1 MEVLS
6 LHREMAGEEG
16 ERCRVRYALLEERCG
31 RERCYGLLCCV
42 EGWHLRGDQLRRLPC
57 VTGSRRAGEL
67 LLEFL
72 AEEGVTP
79 THLEEVLAELAG

>member
-16 ERCRVRYALLEERCG
+16 ERCRVRYALLEECCG
-31 RERCYGLLCCV
+31 QERCYGLLCCV
-42 EGWHLRGDQLRRLPC
+42 EGRHLREDQLRRLPC
-57 VTGSRRAGEL
+57 VTESRRAGEL

-79 THLEEVLAELAG
+79 THLEEVLAELTG

>member
-31 RERCYGLLCCV
+31 RERCCLLYTSPSP
-42 EGWHLRGDQLRRLPC
+42 RD
-57 VTGSRRAGEL
+57 
-67 LLEFL
+67 
-72 AEEGVTP
+72 
-79 THLEEVLAELAG
+79 